1 MRLLLIIRG
10 WTCRGSIAFLE
21 TWKRVQENAY
31 APSYDME
38 DFSVF
43 TDGERT
49 VLDGLARRGVRFML
63 VGLSAAV
70 LQGANTATR
79 DIDIWFEDIS
89 DERIGEAVKEANGIW
104 VSGSF
109 GMRPPQIGGDAVGD
123 RLDVVVHMHGLGT
136 FQEEVTNST
145 IVHVDGVDL
154 RVLKLERIIASK
166 RAAGRSKDLA
176 AIPALEEALAVLADS
191 TEPITPRRP

>member
-1 MRLLLIIRG
+1 
-10 WTCRGSIAFLE
+10 
-21 TWKRVQENAY
+21 
-31 APSYDME
+31 ME